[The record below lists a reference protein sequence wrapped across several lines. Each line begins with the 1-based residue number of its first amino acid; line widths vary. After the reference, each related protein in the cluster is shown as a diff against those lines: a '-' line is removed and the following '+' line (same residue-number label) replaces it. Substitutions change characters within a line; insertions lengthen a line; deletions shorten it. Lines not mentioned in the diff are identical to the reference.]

1 MQPGDLIQLR
11 MLTRAG
17 ITWRKPVVLGILLE
31 PPKFPRYGNYPKN
44 YTVLTSQG
52 VKTFTDR
59 SLQVFERVPED
70 ENAAR

>member
-11 MLTRAG
+11 KLTRAG
-17 ITWRKPVVLGILLE
+17 ITKGKPVVLGILLE

-44 YTVLTSQG
+44 YTVLTSRG
-52 VKTFTDR
+52 VKTLSDR
-59 SLQVFERVPED
+59 DGQVFERVPED